1 MLDKSMIKAM
11 VITPSAPLQDKAVA
25 ILNKMP
31 NVEAVYGGGDI
42 DRVQKNVLRSR
53 PQVVLVEQPTRTKDL
68 TELVN
73 WIKASAPGTFVI
85 VLEKP
90 HTHSSQDADASID
103 AKLRRDDMEYGI
115 ETALSRYL
123 AS

>member
-1 MLDKSMIKAM
+1 MIKAM

-25 ILNKMP
+25 ILNRMP

-53 PQVVLVEQPTRTKDL
+53 PQVVLVEQPIRTKDL

-85 VLEKP
+85 MLEKP
-90 HTHSSQDADASID
+90 HTHSTSDADASID